1 MLRVI
6 IALSGVASGFAM
18 LVIFL
23 ELERATGGTLRTAL
37 MTFVGVLLI
46 GYPILYQC
54 CKSHWWELWRFTAL
68 GTLGGALC
76 ALPHGG
82 GSFSFGFLL
91 LIFVLAGAGLGIAFW
106 LAAIWRNDDLTCPK
120 SFCLPCGVYKVAR
133 NALKQHR
140 LQSK

>member
-6 IALSGVASGFAM
+6 IALLGVASSFAM
-18 LVIFL
+18 LVDFL
-23 ELERATGGTLRTAL
+23 ELERATGGTRRAAL
-37 MTFVGVLLI
+37 WTFVGVLLI

-54 CKSHWWELWRFTAL
+54 CKRHWWGLWRFIVL
-68 GTLGGALC
+68 GTLGGVLC
-76 ALPHGG
+76 ALPYGG
-82 GSFSFGFLL
+82 SSFSFGFLL

-106 LAAIWRNDDLTCPK
+106 FAAIWRNDDLTCPK

-140 LQSK
+140 FQSK